1 MHIKRPRRALLAAV
15 LVVAATSAAP
25 AAASPAKHGVKA
37 RLSHGTLVVAGN
49 GKPNKVTLR
58 LRRGHPGTLQV
69 DVGAN
74 GSPDFSFDRKRFTRI
89 VLEGGGGNDALAV
102 DESRGVFTTQER
114 TTIDG
119 GAGSDTI
126 TGGVGPET
134 LTGGPAGQDRLVV
147 NGSDRADANAIA
159 APGRPGLNVNHNGA
173 TTSARGFERVDVQ
186 AGRGPD
192 SVAVG
197 DLAGTSVRQ
206 TNVALGAAD
215 GQPDSLS

>member
-58 LRRGHPGTLQV
+58 LRRGQPGTLQV

-102 DESRGVFTTQER
+102 DETRGVFTTKER
-114 TTIDG
+114 TAIDG
-119 GAGSDTI
+119 GTGSDTI
-126 TGGVGPET
+126 TAGAGAAS

-147 NGSDRADANAIA
+147 NGTDGPDTITIG
-159 APGRPGLNVNHNGA
+159 APARPRVDVTRNG
-173 TTSARGFERVDVQ
+173 TSSGARGFE
-186 AGRGPD
+186 
-192 SVAVG
+192 
-197 DLAGTSVRQ
+197 
-206 TNVALGAAD
+206 
-215 GQPDSLS
+215 